1 MRIGTKRYTMD
12 DRHKELLILSNG
24 QKVWGVWLHKADTFR
39 ETARF
44 ISEHENEWERVVYQE
59 SPHTLNL
66 PYEEKTW
73 LVYGIGE
80 LK

>member
-1 MRIGTKRYTMD
+1 MKIGTKKYIID
-12 DRHKELLILSNG
+12 NRHRELLTLSNG
-24 QKVWGVWLHKADTFR
+24 IKAWGVWLHKAFTFR

-44 ISEHENEWERVVYQE
+44 ISEHEHEWKYMVYQE

-66 PYEEKTW
+66 PHKEKTW